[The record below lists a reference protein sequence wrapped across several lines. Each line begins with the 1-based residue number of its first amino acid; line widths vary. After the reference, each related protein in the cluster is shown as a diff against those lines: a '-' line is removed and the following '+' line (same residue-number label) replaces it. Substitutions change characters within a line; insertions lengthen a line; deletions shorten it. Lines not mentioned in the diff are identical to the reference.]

1 MPANSCWQDAVMT
14 SSDARAA
21 ARIWADNPLIN
32 GRQAQSPAF
41 VRSRWDEG
49 ASTAFGPW
57 RIAPATDPAQGL
69 TSAPALQMPS
79 AESAPALDSMPVAG
93 PPVHAAER
101 ILEPEVPTLVGIS
114 EQELEQAR
122 SEAYSQGLTAGIA
135 QERAQVEAE
144 RERER
149 ELIRHLGIELRALN
163 QDTQRFFEP
172 LRRLA
177 LHVAEQLVRAEL
189 QVSGKVVSALIE
201 QAIQQLEQPGAKVV
215 VSLNPD
221 DAQRLQALGATD
233 RSQIQIETDA
243 TLREGSVRARV
254 NDSMVQD
261 LIEHRLEPI
270 ARRLLSD
277 ADAWLSRSALAG
289 TPVNTAT
296 RVNLSD
302 ADRDDVLD
310 VPSRPAP
317 SAQDPS

>member
-1 MPANSCWQDAVMT
+1 MT
-14 SSDARAA
+14 SSDAHAA
-21 ARIWADNPLIN
+21 ARVWADNPLIN

-69 TSAPALQMPS
+69 TSAPALPMSP
-79 AESAPALDSMPVAG
+79 AESLPPMDSTPVAAQ
-93 PPVHAAER
+93 AAER

-122 SEAYSQGLTAGIA
+122 SEAYSQGLAAGIA

-201 QAIQQLEQPGAKVV
+201 QAITQLEQPGAKVV

-233 RSQIQIETDA
+233 DNQIQIETDA

-289 TPVNTAT
+289 TPASAST
-296 RVNLSD
+296 RVSLSD

-317 SAQDPS
+317 SPQDPT

>member
-1 MPANSCWQDAVMT
+1 MT
-14 SSDARAA
+14 SSDAHAA
-21 ARIWADNPLIN
+21 ARAWADNPLIN

-49 ASTAFGPW
+49 ASSAFGPW

-69 TSAPALQMPS
+69 TSAPALPLP
-79 AESAPALDSMPVAG
+79 APEATSALDAVPAASAL
-93 PPVHAAER
+93 HAAER
-101 ILEPEVPTLVGIS
+101 ILEPEVPALVGIS
-114 EQELEQAR
+114 EQEFEQAR
-122 SEAYSQGLTAGIA
+122 SEAYSQGLAAGIA

-177 LHVAEQLVRAEL
+177 LHVAEQLVRGEL
-189 QVSGKVVSALIE
+189 QVSGKVVSSLVE
-201 QAIQQLEQPGAKVV
+201 QAIAQLEQPGAKVV

-221 DAQRLQALGATD
+221 DAQRLRALGAPD
-233 RSQIQIETDA
+233 EHLILIETDA

-277 ADAWLSRSALAG
+277 ADAWLARSALAG
-289 TPVNTAT
+289 NSAGAT
-296 RVNLSD
+296 QRASRAD
-302 ADRDDVLD
+302 AAQGDVLD
-310 VPSRPAP
+310 VASRPAP
-317 SAQDPS
+317 PPQDISSSAP